1 MCIRDSYTR
10 TTDANGVASLAI
22 NLRPGD
28 YILTAYNPVNGEQKG
43 VNITVKSLIVQNDL
57 TKYYLNAS
65 RFQATIYNK
74 DGSLAVNK
82 NVTFNING
90 VFYIRTTDSNGVVS
104 LAINLRP
111 GDYILTAYNPVNGEQ
126 KGFNITVKSLI
137 VQNDLTKYY
146 LNASRFQATIYNK
159 DGSLAAVSYTHLTL
173 PTICS
178 V

>member
-1 MCIRDSYTR
+1 M
-10 TTDANGVASLAI
+10 
-22 NLRPGD
+22 
-28 YILTAYNPVNGEQKG
+28 
-43 VNITVKSLIVQNDL
+43 KSLIVQNDL

-111 GDYILTAYNPVNGEQ
+111 W
-126 KGFNITVKSLI
+126 
-137 VQNDLTKYY
+137 
-146 LNASRFQATIYNK
+146 
-159 DGSLAAVSYTHLTL
+159 
-173 PTICS
+173 
-178 V
+178 